1 MTTVGPTRGNSL
13 LAGVWLGARRPPTSS
28 WPWCL
33 PSPNTV
39 QVMVLGGGVSSFLL
53 KEEYKYQGLP
63 SVR

>member
-13 LAGVWLGARRPPTSS
+13 LAGVWLGARPALGLRPPTSS

-39 QVMVLGGGVSSFLL
+39 PVMVLGGGVSSFLL
-53 KEEYKYQGLP
+53 KE
-63 SVR
+63 